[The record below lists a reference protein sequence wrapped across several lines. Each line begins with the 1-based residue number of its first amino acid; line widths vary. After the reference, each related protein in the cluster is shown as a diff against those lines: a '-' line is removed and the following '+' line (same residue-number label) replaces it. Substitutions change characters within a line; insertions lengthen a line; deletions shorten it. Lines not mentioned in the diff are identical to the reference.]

1 MRNRGRME
9 MRYLN
14 RLKRRKS
21 YKRII
26 QYFVLIIFLV
36 ISLYPIYFSIISS
49 LKSSNEIF
57 LNPFSFPTNPQVSN
71 YINAFTNGNIG
82 MYFKNSLILTGLT
95 LAVLFFVGTLASYV
109 LARFKFKMRT
119 IIFTMFISGMM
130 IPIQSVIIPLSYLLG
145 VLNLKNNYLVLILIY
160 AAFQLPITIF
170 IITGFIKSL
179 PKEIEEAAVM
189 DGCGAFQVYWKII
202 VPLVI
207 PGIVTA
213 LIFDFLNIWNNLL
226 FPLVFISDP
235 KQQVISMGLLSFSSM
250 YTADYGGLMA
260 GIVIS
265 IIPPVIIYM
274 LLQEKVVKG
283 ITAGGVKG

>member
-1 MRNRGRME
+1 

>member
-1 MRNRGRME
+1 MWNRGRME

>member
-1 MRNRGRME
+1 ME